1 MNDKQNKIALF
12 RYGLI
17 SHVIHSGHQS
27 RCFKE
32 LAEKSYDVPYLGL
45 KKFKPGTFKK
55 WLLLFRKY
63 GLDGLKPK
71 PRTDKDTFKSIS
83 SELENVIKSF
93 ISDYQVVSS
102 AQLYRLLLSG
112 GHISETDFSANTLS
126 KYVGKH
132 QLLTK
137 AEKTARKKFEK
148 EHVNELWVSDF
159 MHGPV
164 VNKKKTYLCCI
175 IDDHSRLI
183 TGYGWYY
190 SESSLSLEITLKSAI
205 ARYGIPKVLYCD
217 NGSAYI
223 SENIQLSCA
232 RLGTALVH
240 TKPYDPAAKGK
251 IERFNRTV
259 RQMFMPNADF
269 TNLEVLNKCF
279 VQWVENDYNKNR
291 HSSTKESPLDRFIAD
306 IAQVKRIPENEMQ
319 QLFLQRIKRK
329 VKKDSTI
336 SLNSIDYEV
345 PAKYISEYI
354 EVRFDNSK
362 PDEIYMYES
371 DKAVLRLK
379 PVNLVENASSR
390 HLPIFSVIDSLA
402 TIMELSRKNMEGPN
416 V

>member
-1 MNDKQNKIALF
+1 MTDKQNKIALF

-17 SHVIHSGHQS
+17 SHVIHSEHQS
-27 RCFKE
+27 RCFRE
-32 LAEKSYDVPYLGL
+32 LASKSYDVPYLGI

-71 PRTDKDTFKSIS
+71 PRIDKGTFKSINA
-83 SELENVIKSF
+83 ELENIIKSF
-93 ISDYQVVSS
+93 ISDYQVISS

-112 GHISETDFSANTLS
+112 GHISESDFSANTLS
-126 KYVGKH
+126 KYVGKN

-137 AEKTARKKFEK
+137 VEKTARKKFEK

-159 MHGPV
+159 MHGPTI
-164 VNKKKTYLCCI
+164 NKKKTYLCCI

-183 TGYGWYY
+183 TGYGWFT

-205 ARYGIPKVLYCD
+205 LRYGIPKVLYCD

-232 RLGTALVH
+232 RVGTALVH

-259 RQMFMPNADF
+259 RQLFMPNADF
-269 TNLEVLNKCF
+269 TDLEVLNKCF
-279 VQWVENDYNKNR
+279 SDWIEKDYNRKI
-291 HSSTKESPLDRFIAD
+291 HSSTKQSPLDRFIAD
-306 IAQVKRIPENEMQ
+306 IAQVKRIAENEMQ
-319 QLFLQRIKRK
+319 QLFLQRLKRK

-345 PAKYISEYI
+345 PTKYISEYI

-362 PDEIYMYES
+362 PEEIYLYET

-390 HLPIFSVIDSLA
+390 HLPIFSTMVTERSQS
-402 TIMELSRKNMEGPN
+402 MEETN

>member
-1 MNDKQNKIALF
+1 MNDKANKIALF

-17 SHVIHSGHQS
+17 SHVIHSEHQAQS
-27 RCFKE
+27 FRE
-32 LAEKSYDVPYLGL
+32 LASKSHNVPYLGI
-45 KKFKPGTFKK
+45 KKYKAGTFKK

-71 PRTDKDTFKSIS
+71 PRMDKDTFKSIS
-83 SELENVIKSF
+83 TELENIIKSF
-93 ISDYQVVSS
+93 ISEYVVVSS

-112 GHISETDFSANTLS
+112 GHISESDFSSNTLA
-126 KYVGKH
+126 KYVKKH
-132 QLLTK
+132 SLLTK
-137 AEKTARKKFEK
+137 QEKTTRKKFEK

-190 SESSLSLEITLKSAI
+190 SENSLSLEITLKSAI
-205 ARYGIPKVLYCD
+205 SRYGVPKVLYCD

-232 RLGTALVH
+232 RIGTALVH

-279 VQWVENDYNKNR
+279 ADWIERHYNRAK
-291 HSSTKESPLDRFIAD
+291 HSTTKESPIDRFVAD
-306 IAQVKRIPENEMQ
+306 IAQVKRISENEMQ
-319 QLFLQRIKRK
+319 QLFLQRLKRK

-336 SLNSIDYEV
+336 SLNSKDYEV
-345 PAKYISEYI
+345 PSKYISEYI
-354 EVRFDNSK
+354 ELRFDNSK
-362 PDEIYMYES
+362 ADEIYLYED
-371 DKAVLRLK
+371 DKPVLRLK
-379 PVNLVENASSR
+379 AVNLVENASSR
-390 HLPIFSVIDSLA
+390 HLPIFS
-402 TIMELSRKNMEGPN
+402 IMEEQN